1 VDTTGR
7 VLSMATVGLA
17 TVLVVALLL
26 GNAAPPG
33 QGPDRDA
40 AATMVQLVNEA
51 RAEHDLAPL
60 VSAVDVALVAEA
72 WSAAMAEV
80 GELEH
85 NPSFAEQI
93 CCWASVAEN
102 VAWSEPH
109 RVWRPGNRVDRVVL
123 ELHEA
128 LLDSPGHRA
137 NLLDPG
143 VDQIGIGVHVHTD
156 GSIWITQN
164 FRRATG

>member
-1 VDTTGR
+1 MDTTGR
-7 VLSMATVGLA
+7 VLSIATVGLT

-26 GNAAPPG
+26 GNAAPTG
-33 QGPDRDA
+33 RGPDRA
-40 AATMVQLVNEA
+40 AAAAMVQLVNEA

-60 VSAVDVALVAEA
+60 TPADDVALVAES
-72 WSAAMAEV
+72 WSASMAAT

-85 NPSFAEQI
+85 NPSFAEEI
-93 CCWASVAEN
+93 CCWSTVTEN

-109 RVWRPGNRVDRVVL
+109 RVWRPGDRVGRVVA

-137 NLLDPG
+137 NLLDPV
-143 VDQIGIGVHVHTD
+143 VDQLGIGVYVHTD
-156 GSIWITQN
+156 GSVWITQN
-164 FRRATG
+164 FRRASD